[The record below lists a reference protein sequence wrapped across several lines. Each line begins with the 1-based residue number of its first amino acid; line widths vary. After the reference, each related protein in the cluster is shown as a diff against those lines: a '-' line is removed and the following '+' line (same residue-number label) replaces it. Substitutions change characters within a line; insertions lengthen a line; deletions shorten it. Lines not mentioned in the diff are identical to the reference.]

1 MDIETIRARIRA
13 KRYLVYEHAI
23 TEAFKDGLSVK
34 DILYVLLNGEIIEN
48 YAERRRCLIYA
59 DLPNKMPVH
68 VVVDYAQP
76 EIEIVTTYIPDSR
89 EWIRF
94 KIRKPGSHE

>member
-1 MDIETIRARIRA
+1 MDIETIRIRIQA
-13 KRYLVYEHAI
+13 KNYLIYDHAI

-59 DLPNKMPVH
+59 NLPDNMPVH

-76 EIEIVTTYIPDSR
+76 EIEIVTTYIPDNR

-94 KIRKPGSHE
+94 KIRKSRPRE